1 MTCGLE
7 HRFLHHGIGKCGV
20 GMDDHQSWEPHES

>member
-7 HRFLHHGIGKCGV
+7 HSFLHHGIGKCGV
-20 GMDDHQSWEPHES
+20 GMDDQSWELHES